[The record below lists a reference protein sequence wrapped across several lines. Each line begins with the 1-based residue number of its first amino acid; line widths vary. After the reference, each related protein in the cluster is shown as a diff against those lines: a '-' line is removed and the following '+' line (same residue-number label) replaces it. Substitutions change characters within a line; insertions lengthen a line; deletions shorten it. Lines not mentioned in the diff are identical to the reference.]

1 MRPCV
6 ALGNQHRMT
15 DAQPDKTNRTMK
27 LNLRFKRMPDTRKN
41 RNLVEQELAVL
52 EQTPTI
58 RAAEAVVEHPEQD
71 VSIHMRVKL
80 DVAGGPVV
88 AEARDYTLRA
98 VLRKALQ
105 NLRRKLSRRTQRA
118 TITPFDRRRQSLAAV
133 HG

>member
-1 MRPCV
+1 
-6 ALGNQHRMT
+6 
-15 DAQPDKTNRTMK
+15 MK
-27 LNLRFKRMPDTRKN
+27 LNLRFNRMPDTKKN

-52 EQTPTI
+52 EQTPNI
-58 RAAEAVVEHPEQD
+58 RSAEAIVEHPDQD

-105 NLRRKLSRRTQRA
+105 NLRKKLSRRTQRA
-118 TITPFDRRRQSLAAV
+118 SITPFDHRRHSVTAV
-133 HG
+133 RGGP